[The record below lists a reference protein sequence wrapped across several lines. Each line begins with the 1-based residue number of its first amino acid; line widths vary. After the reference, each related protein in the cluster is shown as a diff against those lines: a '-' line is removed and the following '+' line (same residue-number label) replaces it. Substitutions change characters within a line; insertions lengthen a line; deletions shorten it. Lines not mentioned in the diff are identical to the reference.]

1 MTAVNSEGMQRLL
14 WIKEPRL
21 SHELA
26 ADLRGIFQEAQVWQA
41 CEVQV

>member
-1 MTAVNSEGMQRLL
+1 MTAVNSAGMQKLL
-14 WIKEPRL
+14 WFKEARL

-26 ADLRGIFQEAQVWQA
+26 ADLRGIFHEAQVWQA